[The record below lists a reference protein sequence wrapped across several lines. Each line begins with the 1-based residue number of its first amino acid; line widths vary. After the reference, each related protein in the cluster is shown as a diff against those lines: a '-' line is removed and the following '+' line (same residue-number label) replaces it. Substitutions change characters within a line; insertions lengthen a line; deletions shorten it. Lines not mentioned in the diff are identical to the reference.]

1 MHHPPQQSAAHQ
13 APQQMFPTQMPYGSY
28 PYMNMNMYSPV
39 TGVRAEDQYAA
50 LYAASMPFGMGVDL
64 SAILPPTTPMSQ
76 AGANQQHPGSTQH
89 RSDTHN
95 LVDMN
100 KFASGNTRDGS
111 GQQPSNVAP
120 PPGFAN
126 PSFMPQP
133 GLSSLF
139 LQQQFPPHPYSFMM
153 PNVGSGRQM
162 YPQEDDRKSYDKM
175 GGAKQAQAT
184 PPQHYHNVVGREA
197 SVQEMSAPVALVT
210 GATSSV
216 GKAIVRRLAFAGH
229 KVAAA
234 DQCPNAVND
243 VAEDNKR
250 VGGNVLGFSFNIEDK
265 AHRSELLSRVVQEM
279 GALDSVVIVPPDND
293 VRGDII
299 DTDIKHF
306 DKLFNDRL
314 TIPFRLTQA
323 ALPLLEKS
331 TVMYITSC
339 AGFTPGLDIGL
350 LSVAATAVLGLTK
363 NVALSAARRG
373 VRVNSV
379 CFGMV
384 ENDGTG
390 AFWDTHKSEEA
401 LQELQSMIP
410 LGRLGRPSDAA
421 SLVQFLISSRARYI
435 TGENCLLNGGVSFRL

>member
-1 MHHPPQQSAAHQ
+1 MSFQGDRPLNGDFSLKASPPISHSYGQQQQQQQQHNTRSLSYADPSSVSYAPTTQPDRGVGSGNKPPAPIPHPPQQSAAHQ

-184 PPQHYHNVVGREA
+184 PPQHYHNGGYLN
-197 SVQEMSAPVALVT
+197 SGL
-210 GATSSV
+210 
-216 GKAIVRRLAFAGH
+216 
-229 KVAAA
+229 
-234 DQCPNAVND
+234 
-243 VAEDNKR
+243 NKKPY
-250 VGGNVLGFSFNIEDK
+250 NW
-265 AHRSELLSRVVQEM
+265 
-279 GALDSVVIVPPDND
+279 
-293 VRGDII
+293 
-299 DTDIKHF
+299 
-306 DKLFNDRL
+306 
-314 TIPFRLTQA
+314 
-323 ALPLLEKS
+323 
-331 TVMYITSC
+331 
-339 AGFTPGLDIGL
+339 
-350 LSVAATAVLGLTK
+350 
-363 NVALSAARRG
+363 
-373 VRVNSV
+373 NS
-379 CFGMV
+379 
-384 ENDGTG
+384 
-390 AFWDTHKSEEA
+390 
-401 LQELQSMIP
+401 
-410 LGRLGRPSDAA
+410 
-421 SLVQFLISSRARYI
+421 
-435 TGENCLLNGGVSFRL
+435 